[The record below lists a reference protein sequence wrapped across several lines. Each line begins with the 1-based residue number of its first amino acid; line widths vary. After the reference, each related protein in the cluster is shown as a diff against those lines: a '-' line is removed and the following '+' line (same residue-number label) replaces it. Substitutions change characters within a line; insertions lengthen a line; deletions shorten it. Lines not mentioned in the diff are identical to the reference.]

1 MFVALQNPMTFID
14 PQSAPPSFLKT
25 RLYQTY
31 CAEKAEILRHK
42 WIESEKA
49 GRDIGFD
56 VARVDWIFHHRA
68 GWRRSYIAKFEAE
81 YKA

>member
-1 MFVALQNPMTFID
+1 MSLAD
-14 PQSAPPSFLKT
+14 CQSAQESFLKT
-25 RLYQTY
+25 RLYLTF

-56 VARVDWIFHHRA
+56 VARIDWIFHHRA
-68 GWRRSYIAKFEAE
+68 GWRKSYIAKLEAGK
-81 YKA
+81 KAY